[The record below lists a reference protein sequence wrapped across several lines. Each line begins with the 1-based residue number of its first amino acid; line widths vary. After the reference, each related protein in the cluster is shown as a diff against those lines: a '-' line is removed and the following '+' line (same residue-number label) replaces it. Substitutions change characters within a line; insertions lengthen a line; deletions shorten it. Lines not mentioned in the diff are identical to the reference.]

1 MELFRE
7 QGPSRHCARRRCS
20 RRDDQRRPRI
30 PAIGTVLCG
39 EFLVAFEI
47 EVALLEDLLHDD
59 DDAGWLYF
67 GHLPFHWAQVVNIKR
82 DRDAR
87 APPGA
92 ASSRARTHRAQ

>member
-47 EVALLEDLLHDD
+47 EVALLEDLLDDD

-67 GHLPFHWAQVVNIKR
+67 G
-82 DRDAR
+82 R
-87 APPGA
+87 APVPLGPGRQHQA
-92 ASSRARTHRAQ
+92 